1 MPLCRPSV
9 RARLKESLA
18 LMEESKADAMRDGSA
33 NESGIASGSGG
44 GGGGEGNGGGGFRR
58 TRDSHTLTRPS
69 MGGEDAPSPAPV
81 RCGSPPGDASRE
93 RPVLIR
99 DVDVDVDGDACSDS
113 DDEVPPLMTKM

>member
-18 LMEESKADAMRDGSA
+18 LMEESKAARDGSA
-33 NESGIASGSGG
+33 NDSGIASGSGG

-81 RCGSPPGDASRE
+81 RCGSPPGDALRE

-99 DVDVDVDGDACSDS
+99 DVDGDVDGDACSDS
-113 DDEVPPLMTKM
+113 DDDVPPLMTM